1 MRRRAFTLLEL
12 LVVIAIV
19 AVLVALL
26 ASAIFRAREAAL
38 LIKSE
43 NNLRQI
49 GIALHSHSAD
59 HSDELIP
66 LSSGEI
72 LVYEELDN
80 NTISKRRKL
89 FVELLSYLEQDR
101 LQGAIKAYQS
111 GDSGSKSLLE
121 AASVSVYKNPLD
133 PSWGRPIEI
142 WVSAVGFDAIISY
155 AANARVFDRPSP
167 RCADVSDGLSNTIF
181 FAEHYGW
188 QCGSAQF
195 NFVVGEIVRRPDGVV
210 HPLRGTAIDLTRPS
224 FADGNVGDYFP
235 VTSGNP
241 PVSKAKD
248 GKTFQL
254 RPSIAE
260 CDPRLPNASSYRGLQ
275 VLMGDGSV
283 RILRS
288 SIKDVVFW
296 AAVTPAGGE
305 TFDFD

>member
-1 MRRRAFTLLEL
+1 MRRQAFTLLEL

-49 GIALHSHSAD
+49 GIALHSYSAAN
-59 HSDELIP
+59 SDQLNSIC
-66 LSSGEI
+66 SGC
-72 LVYEELDN
+72 VLDRE
-80 NTISKRRKL
+80 NTNVRRQL
-89 FVELLSYLEQDR
+89 FVELLPYLEH
-101 LQGAIKAYQS
+101 GNIY
-111 GDSGSKSLLE
+111 LLVRDF
-121 AASVSVYKNPLD
+121 ADVSARAVDLLRSAKVSVYKNPLD
-133 PSWGRPIEI
+133 PSFGQPPEI
-142 WVSAVGFDAIISY
+142 SFLTPGFDDITSY
-155 AANARVFDRPSP
+155 AANAIFFDEPVP
-167 RCADVSDGLSNTIF
+167 RYAGVTDGLSNTIF
-181 FAEHYGW
+181 FSEHYGR
-188 QCGSAQF
+188 CGAAEFHFKQ
-195 NFVVGEIVRRPDGVV
+195 GEYDSRPNGVV
-210 HPLRGTAIDLTRPS
+210 NPLSGSSVKSTRPT
-224 FADGNVGDYFP
+224 FADRGDEDFFP

-241 PVSKAKD
+241 PVSTARD
-248 GKTFQL
+248 GMTFQP
-254 RPSIAE
+254 RTSIAE
-260 CDPRLPNASSYRGLQ
+260 CDPRLPNASSFRGLQ

>member
-1 MRRRAFTLLEL
+1 MRRQAFTLLEL

-49 GIALHSHSAD
+49 GIALHSYSAAN
-59 HSDELIP
+59 SDELHPICRGCFQTREEV
-66 LSSGEI
+66 LSGKPW
-72 LVYEELDN
+72 VQ
-80 NTISKRRKL
+80 RKL
-89 FVELLSYLEQDR
+89 FVELLPYLEH
-101 LQGAIKAYQS
+101 GNIY
-111 GDSGSKSLLE
+111 LLVRDISE
-121 AASVSVYKNPLD
+121 VNASNVDLLRFASVSVFKNPLD
-133 PSWGRPIEI
+133 PSVGQPPENWSITP
-142 WVSAVGFDAIISY
+142 GFDDITSY
-155 AANARVFDRPSP
+155 AANAMFFDPPFP
-167 RCADVSDGLSNTIF
+167 RYAGVSDGLSNTIF
-181 FAEHYGW
+181 FSEHYGR
-188 QCGSAQF
+188 CGAAEF
-195 NFVVGEIVRRPDGVV
+195 HFTVVLSDPRPNGVV
-210 HPLRGTAIDLTRPS
+210 NPLTGSSAKSTRPT
-224 FADGNVGDYFP
+224 FADLSDEDFFP

-241 PVSKAKD
+241 PVSRARD
-248 GKTFQL
+248 GKTFQP
-254 RPSIAE
+254 RTSIAE
-260 CDPRLPNASSYRGLQ
+260 CDPRLPNASSFRGLQ